1 MKPSTRSRGFTL
13 IEVLVAMVI
22 LGSACA
28 ALFGLLSSSLF
39 NLRKLEDVHRYQL
52 VAEDV
57 MNRVQFLSTLP
68 PEGKL
73 SGRPRNIDTE
83 WKVTVS
89 PWFPVT
95 LQDKPS
101 QAIMKID
108 VD

>member
-1 MKPSTRSRGFTL
+1 MKPDRSAGGFTL
-13 IEVLVAMVI
+13 IEVLVALVI

-52 VAEDV
+52 AAEDV
-57 MNRVQFLSTLP
+57 MNRVDFISTFP
-68 PEGKL
+68 PEGKIN
-73 SGRPRNIDTE
+73 GRPANLDAE
-83 WKVTVS
+83 WTLTVS
-89 PWFPVT
+89 PWLPAT
-95 LQDKPS
+95 LQEKPS